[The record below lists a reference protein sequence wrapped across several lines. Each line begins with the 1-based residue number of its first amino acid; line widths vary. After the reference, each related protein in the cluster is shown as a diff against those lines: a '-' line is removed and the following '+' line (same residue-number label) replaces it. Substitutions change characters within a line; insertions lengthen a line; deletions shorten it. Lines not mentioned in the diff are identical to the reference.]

1 MKPRFLT
8 RRTVLAGSLVSPALW
23 PGVGRAQTI
32 LPDKALTILV
42 GFAANGGT
50 DTIARAIAAPIERRV
65 GRHLS
70 VLTKPGSAGA
80 IPGEM
85 LKKGSADGSTV
96 GFLASTTLVSKL
108 AAADFPFD
116 PLTDV
121 TAISLAGTWPMALA
135 VSPKLGVK
143 TFDEYLRWLRTDD
156 PKRLKLGSTASDTF
170 IEAFSRMVG
179 KALAVTFQPTA
190 YRGTVALT
198 DDLQEGR
205 LPAAVSGIV
214 SLLEHHRG
222 GRLRLLMTTSP
233 ERLPVAPDVPTA
245 RELGYPGLEDLEWF
259 AFFASAKTPAPLIG
273 EWNRQ
278 IRAVM
283 ADKELTAQ
291 LTEIGLTVLTSTPEE
306 AAARVAGH
314 LKVWKDH
321 MQDVGMS

>member
-1 MKPRFLT
+1 M
-8 RRTVLAGSLVSPALW
+8 G
-23 PGVGRAQTI
+23 
-32 LPDKALTILV
+32 
-42 GFAANGGT
+42 
-50 DTIARAIAAPIERRV
+50 
-65 GRHLS
+65 
-70 VLTKPGSAGA
+70 
-80 IPGEM
+80 
-85 LKKGSADGSTV
+85 
-96 GFLASTTLVSKL
+96 
-108 AAADFPFD
+108 
-116 PLTDV
+116 
-121 TAISLAGTWPMALA
+121 LA
-135 VSPKLGVK
+135 VSPKLGIR

-156 PKRLKLGSTASDTF
+156 ARRLKLGSTASDTF
-170 IEAFSRMVG
+170 IEIFSRMVG
-179 KALAVTFQPTA
+179 KALAVTFQQMP

-198 DDLQEGR
+198 DDLRDGR
-205 LPAAVSGIV
+205 LPVAVSGIV